1 MRDSQDTDPRIV
13 LKKRWALRIGWIMV
27 LAAPLLLAILLVK
40 VATGE
45 DELGATVLIAVVPV
59 LALLGI
65 YLAGTTTTVTFH
77 TYTDSMTVI
86 RGSIP
91 LFMWWRRTKCISR
104 ETARTA
110 FVTIVAATEHSD
122 TLYQVEVITEPGDAF
137 ILFVDNNSETVE
149 DLANKIRQWGGL
161 EG

>member
-91 LFMWWRRTKCISR
+91 LFMWWRRTKRISR
-104 ETARTA
+104 QTARTA
-110 FVTIVAATEHSD
+110 FVTSVAATEHSD
-122 TLYQVEVITEPGDAF
+122 TLYQVEVITPSGDALV
-137 ILFVDNNSETVE
+137 LFTDNNSDTAE
-149 DLANKIRQWGGL
+149 DLAVKIGRWGGV
-161 EG
+161 ER